1 MKTGRLKATLTL
13 TTDEVA
19 QLHSLITARSI
30 PHSLGTRAR
39 MIMLSHEGLS
49 NGAIAEKLGV
59 TKATVGKWRHRF
71 IHDRLAGLHDELR
84 LGRPRSRADEA
95 IAALITKTLRTT
107 PTASPH
113 WSCRTMAEAPG
124 FPNPWPSHLTGLC
137 APASSTAYL

>member
-1 MKTGRLKATLTL
+1 MKTGRPKATLTL

-39 MIMLSHEGLS
+39 MIVLSHEGLS

-59 TKATVGKWRHRF
+59 TEATVGKWRHRF

-84 LGRPRSRADEA
+84 PGRPRARRRGDCRLDHQDAPHDA
-95 IAALITKTLRTT
+95 HGQHALELSDDGGGHRDSQI
-107 PTASPH
+107 H
-113 WSCRTMAEAPG
+113 G
-124 FPNPWPSHLTGLC
+124 PSHRAGVC